1 MTLLGLYNKTTPW
14 GKLVFWLFA
23 LLIVIG
29 LCKLLFRRPIGSS
42 ILEGFE
48 SETAFSSKTGND
60 LYDGFYASIYDHLV
74 YNQAHNDFTVGE
86 IISKTAPSSSSLV
99 LDIGSG
105 TGHHVAQLGAQ
116 TGAKVQGVDVSA
128 AMVAKAKENY
138 PESTFKQG
146 DVNDPYLYQPDTFTH
161 ILCLYFT
168 LYYVED
174 KGVFFANCWRWL
186 RPGGSLIVHIVD
198 RDRFDPILPPSN
210 PLIAISPQR
219 YAKERI
225 TTSKVAFDDLK
236 YTGKFELDG
245 KSARFKEKFEHPET
259 GKVRE
264 NEHVFYMDDEQDII
278 KAAQAEGFTIQGKVD
293 MVRAGYENQYL
304 YILAKPE

>member
-1 MTLLGLYNKTTPW
+1 MTLLGLYNKASPW

-23 LLIVIG
+23 LLVVIG
-29 LCKLLFRRPIGSS
+29 VCKLLFRRPIGSF
-42 ILEGFE
+42 LEGFE

-60 LYDGFYASIYDHLV
+60 LYDGFYASVYDHLV
-74 YNQAHNDFTVGE
+74 SNQAHNDFTVGE
-86 IISKTAPSSSSLV
+86 IISKTAPSASSLV

-138 PESTFKQG
+138 PEATFKQG
-146 DVNDPYLYQPDTFTH
+146 DVTDPYLYQPDTFTH

-225 TTSKVAFDDLK
+225 TTSKVAFDDDLK
-236 YTGKFELDG
+236 YTGKFEIDG
-245 KSARFKEKFEHPET
+245 NNARFKEKFEHTGT

-264 NEHVFYMDDEQDII
+264 NEHVFYMETEQEII
-278 KAAQAEGFTIQGKVD
+278 KAAQAEGFTVQGKVD

-304 YILAKPE
+304 YILVKPE